1 MKPLMLINFKTYNQ
15 GKKVLKLAKKIEK
28 IDKNIIIAVQA
39 TDISELKKQ
48 TKLKIFSEHVD
59 FFKPGRNTGFIIPEA
74 IKESGATGSCLNH
87 SEHPL
92 DLKTI
97 KKTIQR
103 CKNLKLKT
111 AVFTKDLKQ
120 AKEIEKLKPNYLI
133 YEPPELVAGKK
144 SVSEEKPEIIK
155 KFSKNIKIPFLV
167 GAGIKTKK
175 DVETS
180 LKLGAKGIAVSSA
193 ITKSKNPEK
202 KLKELLQK

>member
-1 MKPLMLINFKTYNQ
+1 MKPLILINFKTYNQ
-15 GKKVLKLAKKIEK
+15 GKEVLKLAKKIEK
-28 IDKNIIIAVQA
+28 VDKNIIIAVQA
-39 TDISELKKQ
+39 TDINELKKQ

-59 FFKPGRNTGFIIPEA
+59 SFKPGRNTGFIIPEA
-74 IKESGATGSCLNH
+74 IKKNGATGSCLNH

-97 KKTIQR
+97 EKTIQR
-103 CKNLKLKT
+103 CKKLKLKT
-111 AVFTKDLKQ
+111 AVFTKDLEQ
-120 AKEIEKLKPNYLI
+120 AKKIEKLKPTYLI

-144 SVSEEKPEIIK
+144 SVSEEKPETIK
-155 KFSKNIKIPFLV
+155 KFSKNIKMPFLV

-175 DVETS
+175 DVKTS
-180 LKLGAKGIAVSSA
+180 LKLGAKGVAVSSA